1 MKFII
6 KSYKLSRILLCAND
20 YSAAGYKTSKFER
33 YHWARFTI
41 SGLTHPFTMMKKFR
55 FSITFNRAWEHQ
67 QALGYYS
74 LYTPL
79 QRGLG
84 APQLILSALG
94 LRPV

>member
-1 MKFII
+1 MQTTTLQQVTRRP
-6 KSYKLSRILLCAND
+6 SLNAM
-20 YSAAGYKTSKFER
+20 
-33 YHWARFTI
+33 HWARFTI